1 MGELQ
6 QPRNNNDLESKVRR
20 INLKLIFLNQL
31 K

>member
-6 QPRNNNDLESKVRR
+6 QPQNNNDLESKVRR